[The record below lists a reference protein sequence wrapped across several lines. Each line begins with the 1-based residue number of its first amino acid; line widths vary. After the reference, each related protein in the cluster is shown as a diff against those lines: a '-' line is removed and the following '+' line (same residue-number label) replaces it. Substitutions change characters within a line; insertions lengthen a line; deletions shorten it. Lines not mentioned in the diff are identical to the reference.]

1 MHDPSNNTVATTRQF
16 TAAWA
21 CYALFA
27 VSIFLWWPALIAV
40 LICYVK
46 KGEPNAGIVDSHY
59 RWLIATFWWW
69 LLLLVVC
76 LAVIIAGA
84 GPIVRDVLEA
94 VHASG
99 GDWDNVAMK
108 LNIDWSSI
116 FIAVAVAALGLFS
129 LLFLWFWLIYR
140 VVRGGLR
147 LADGCAV
154 P

>member
-1 MHDPSNNTVATTRQF
+1 MHDPSIDAPSTREF
-16 TAAWA
+16 SAAWV

-27 VSIFLWWPALIAV
+27 VAVFLWWPALIAV

-46 KGEPNAGIVDSHY
+46 KDGPAAGIVDSHY

-69 LLLLVVC
+69 LLLFAAC
-76 LAVIIAGA
+76 IAVIVAGA
-84 GPIVRDVLEA
+84 GPIVRDLIEA
-94 VHASG
+94 VRASG

-108 LNIDWSSI
+108 LNINWSSI
-116 FIAVAVAALGLFS
+116 FIAAGVAALGGFS
-129 LLFLWFWLIYR
+129 MLFLWFWVIYR

-147 LADGCAV
+147 LADGRAV